1 MISSPAGE
9 KRSVI
14 ADRTRSILYID
25 FSQFYWGS
33 IDKWKAEQLLNTRVC
48 LPFDNHLSYM
58 WQQERCPSW
67 VIICTQHLG
76 FYKFSLASF
85 SLDRSSRFA
94 LMKIHKTS
102 QALACMARLVG
113 ASSCNQKVVGWIP
126 VPCPTI
132 CRKQPI
138 DVSLF
143 PFFSL

>member
-67 VIICTQHLG
+67 VIIHTQHLG

-85 SLDRSSRFA
+85 SLDRSSCFA
-94 LMKIHKTS
+94 LMKIHKIS
-102 QALACMARLVG
+102 QALACMARLVW
-113 ASSCNQKVVGWIP
+113 ASSCNRKVVGWIP